1 MILYAV
7 LSPIPFKSIS
17 SSSDAVLIFI
27 MRNSDSVTVSVSTV
41 VCTFSDVEVLA
52 DVTVWVAV
60 VVLANLCDVSA
71 LEDEFIETAV
81 VVSVIVAVLF
91 TVMTISSCGSWSIVY
106 RDIKNADSITPAIIV
121 IIFILFI
128 FDY

>member
-1 MILYAV
+1 
-7 LSPIPFKSIS
+7 
-17 SSSDAVLIFI
+17 